1 MTQLNPY
8 IHFNGNCREAM
19 TFYKDA
25 LGGELTLMTVG
36 ESPMASQLPAD
47 SHEKVMHASLKSG
60 GFTLLASDMSG
71 PGGFKK
77 GSELSLTIVGSSKE
91 ETESFFSKLSAG
103 GKVTHALKEEFFG
116 LYGDLTDMY
125 GISWMFNYE
134 KPKA

>member
-1 MTQLNPY
+1 
-8 IHFNGNCREAM
+8 M

-47 SHEKVMHASLKSG
+47 SHKKVMHASLKSG

-91 ETESFFSKLSAG
+91 EIESFFSKLSAG

-116 LYGDLTDMY
+116 LYGDLTDKY